1 MGYIYLISNDINNK
15 PYIGKTVTTI
25 AERYSKHK
33 YDMFHYE
40 DTCAIHHAMKKY
52 GIEHFNI
59 EEIEKCDNDILSER
73 EKYWIAYYDA
83 YENGYNLT
91 PGGEGC
97 PKYDYKFIYDEFKK
111 GKTQKEIAEE
121 LECEKHTITR
131 ALRSYD
137 VPVAEMQKGKYGNA
151 KKKIYQIDKQT
162 QQVLKEFS
170 SLTEAAEYEQCSV
183 SMISM
188 VCNKKRNLVNKTY
201 TYTKQ
206 LGENLCSNR
215 KKIDAR

>member
-121 LECEKHTITR
+121 LKCEKHTITR

-151 KKKIYQIDKQT
+151 KKAVVKIDINNNQI
-162 QQVLKEFS
+162 LKEYPS
-170 SLTEAAEYEQCSV
+170 ATAAAQDEGVCV
-183 SMISM
+183 ATISM
-188 VCNKKRNLVNKTY
+188 VCNDKRKLANRNY
-201 TYTKQ
+201 TYKYKTK
-206 LGENLCSNR
+206 EE
-215 KKIDAR
+215 KTK

>member
-15 PYIGKTVTTI
+15 PYIGKTITTV

-33 YDMFHYE
+33 YDMLHYD

-59 EEIEKCDNDILSER
+59 QEIEKCDNDILSER
-73 EKYWIAYYDA
+73 EKYWITYYNA

-97 PKYDYKFIYDEFKK
+97 PKYDYEFIYNEFKK

-121 LECEKHTITR
+121 IGCEKHTITR

-137 VPVAEMQKGKYGNA
+137 VPITEMQKGKCGNA
-151 KKKIYQIDKQT
+151 KKAVVKIDINNNQI
-162 QQVLKEFS
+162 LKEYPS
-170 SLTEAAEYEQCSV
+170 ATAAAQDEGVCV
-183 SMISM
+183 ATISM
-188 VCNKKRNLVNKTY
+188 VCNNKRKLANRNY
-201 TYTKQ
+201 TYKYKTK
-206 LGENLCSNR
+206 EE
-215 KKIDAR
+215 KTK